1 MATDISVISVER
13 LTTELYAIFDETF
26 ENVHGIYLDSNT
38 SLFETLATVSAEE
51 ASRPVSSRCASIA
64 GQVEHVRFFID
75 VLERYIKGEKLGSV
89 DWQGSWYLKTVT
101 PEEWQALKARL
112 KDAYTSVLAT
122 LKSIDNW
129 DGENELG
136 GALSAAIHTAYHL
149 GEIRQALCTIKNG

>member
-101 PEEWQALKARL
+101 PEEWEALKARL
-112 KDAYTSVLAT
+112 KDAYTSVMAT

-136 GALSAAIHTAYHL
+136 GALSIAIHTAYHL

>member
-75 VLERYIKGEKLGSV
+75 VLERYIKDEKLGRV

-101 PEEWQALKARL
+101 PEEWAALKARL

-136 GALSAAIHTAYHL
+136 GALSVAIHTAYHL
-149 GEIRQALCTIKNG
+149 GEIRQALCTIKND

>member
-101 PEEWQALKARL
+101 PEESQALKARL

-136 GALSAAIHTAYHL
+136 GALSIAIHTAYHL
-149 GEIRQALCTIKNG
+149 GEIRQALCKIKNG

>member
-1 MATDISVISVER
+1 MATEISVISVER
-13 LTTELYAIFDETF
+13 FTTELYAMFDETF

-51 ASRPVSSRCASIA
+51 ASRPVSSKCASIA

-75 VLERYIKGEKLGSV
+75 VLERYIKGEKLGRV

-101 PEEWQALKARL
+101 PEEWEALKVRL
-112 KDAYTSVLAT
+112 KDAYTGVLAT
-122 LKSIDNW
+122 IKSINNW

-136 GALSAAIHTAYHL
+136 GALSIAIHTAYHL